1 MNKAK
6 RFVAA
11 ARALPARAFVAFH
24 TTPEPQ
30 AAKPTASQT
39 KAVAFLSVVG
49 LMLLAT
55 PAQAQSS
62 GGGGGSIITFL
73 QNLVNFITGQ
83 FGKLIGVAAIAITGI
98 LKMIGV
104 ASMRTLATVI
114 FGVMLVF
121 SASWIVS
128 QSGPHSRSKRE
139 TFCW

>member
-62 GGGGGSIITFL
+62 GGGGGSLVTFL

-83 FGKLIGVAAIAITGI
+83 FGKLLGVAAIAVTGI

-104 ASMRTLATVI
+104 ASMQTLWRVI
-114 FGVMLVF
+114 FGLTLVF
-121 SASWIVS
+121 GAAWLVDQII
-128 QSGPHSRSKRE
+128 GG
-139 TFCW
+139 